1 VVVIRLASLDHD
13 DERDAL
19 RRAART
25 GQWFLGANPRTETV
39 PHIHRRLAEREARLL
54 GVHNA
59 DGELAGLAGS
69 VRGSGPAQATVDV
82 VALAGGAPAPMV
94 RALVD
99 FLWHFE
105 RVESFLKAVEHDD
118 AREQAFR
125 SCGFTDVGVLR
136 EQYFAAGR
144 YHDQT
149 LLHMTYTERA
159 RSR

>member
-1 VVVIRLASLDHD
+1 MIRLASLDHD
-13 DERDAL
+13 GERDIL

-39 PHIHRRLAEREARLL
+39 PHIHRRMAEREARLL
-54 GVHNA
+54 GIHNA
-59 DGELAGLAGS
+59 DGALAGLAGS
-69 VRGSGPAQATVDV
+69 VRGPGPAQATVDV
-82 VALAGGAPAPMV
+82 VALTADAPAPMV

-105 RVESFLKAVEHDD
+105 RVASFVKAVEHDD

-125 SCGFTDVGVLR
+125 CCGFTAVGLLR

-144 YHDQT
+144 YHDQP
-149 LLHMTYTERA
+149 LLHMTYERA
-159 RSR
+159 PSR